1 MTLKHFIERP
11 VLASVISIVI
21 VIAGLIGLATLP
33 VEQYP
38 DIAPP
43 TVMVRASY
51 PGASAETIQKS
62 VIVPLEQAINGVED
76 MTYMTSSAAVGSAS
90 VTVYFRQGI
99 NADMAA
105 VNVQNRISRAT
116 GQLPSE
122 VTQIG
127 VTTMKRQTSM
137 VKIFSLYSPDDSYD
151 ETFLSNYLK
160 INIEPRVLRIAG
172 VGEAFTLGADYS
184 MRIWL
189 KPDVMAQYKL
199 IPSDVT
205 AALAEQNIESAT
217 GTLGENSQNTFQY
230 TMKYRGRLMTPEE
243 FGEIVLLAQP
253 DGTILHLSKTAAH
266 RDIPVLGVNLGSLG
280 FMAELESKDLSRLR
294 DLCDGKYEI
303 ESHMMLDVSVQRD
316 GRVIYSNLALNEA
329 LIARGNISR
338 VIRLQIFTEQG
349 KLVDVAGDGV
359 IVASPTGSTAY
370 SLSAG
375 GPVVEPTARNF
386 IVSPICAHSVHANA
400 YVLSPERVIT
410 VQTEKN
416 SYKPVLLSVDGGRAF
431 SLRSGDSIEV
441 RRSKFDTKLV
451 RLSKRSFCE
460 ILQKKMLMGG
470 TSNEE

>member
-1 MTLKHFIERP
+1 MLRKVILCPNPYRDAQLRVAKEAKR
-11 VLASVISIVI
+11 VLDEVGCPNV
-21 VIAGLIGLATLP
+21 VCLPFRNQEPPEGYGL
-33 VEQYP
+33 
-38 DIAPP
+38 
-43 TVMVRASY
+43 
-51 PGASAETIQKS
+51 
-62 VIVPLEQAINGVED
+62 
-76 MTYMTSSAAVGSAS
+76 
-90 VTVYFRQGI
+90 
-99 NADMAA
+99 
-105 VNVQNRISRAT
+105 
-116 GQLPSE
+116 
-122 VTQIG
+122 
-127 VTTMKRQTSM
+127 
-137 VKIFSLYSPDDSYD
+137 
-151 ETFLSNYLK
+151 
-160 INIEPRVLRIAG
+160 NIEPLQQEIR
-172 VGEAFTLGADYS
+172 GAD
-184 MRIWL
+184 MII
-189 KPDVMAQYKL
+189 A
-199 IPSDVT
+199 
-205 AALAEQNIESAT
+205 
-217 GTLGENSQNTFQY
+217 
-230 TMKYRGRLMTPEE
+230 
-243 FGEIVLLAQP
+243 FGG

-280 FMAELESKDLSRLR
+280 FMAELESKELSQLR

-451 RLSKRSFCE
+451 RRSKRSFYE
-460 ILQKKMLMGG
+460 ILQK
-470 TSNEE
+470 

>member
-1 MTLKHFIERP
+1 MLRKVILCPNPYRDAQLRVAKEAKR
-11 VLASVISIVI
+11 VLDEVGCPNV
-21 VIAGLIGLATLP
+21 VCLPFRNQEPPEGYGL
-33 VEQYP
+33 
-38 DIAPP
+38 
-43 TVMVRASY
+43 
-51 PGASAETIQKS
+51 
-62 VIVPLEQAINGVED
+62 
-76 MTYMTSSAAVGSAS
+76 
-90 VTVYFRQGI
+90 
-99 NADMAA
+99 
-105 VNVQNRISRAT
+105 
-116 GQLPSE
+116 
-122 VTQIG
+122 
-127 VTTMKRQTSM
+127 
-137 VKIFSLYSPDDSYD
+137 
-151 ETFLSNYLK
+151 
-160 INIEPRVLRIAG
+160 NIEPLQQEIR
-172 VGEAFTLGADYS
+172 GAD
-184 MRIWL
+184 
-189 KPDVMAQYKL
+189 L
-199 IPSDVT
+199 II
-205 AALAEQNIESAT
+205 A
-217 GTLGENSQNTFQY
+217 
-230 TMKYRGRLMTPEE
+230 
-243 FGEIVLLAQP
+243 FGG

-280 FMAELESKDLSRLR
+280 FMAELESKELSQLR

-329 LIARGNISR
+329 LIALGNISR

>member
-1 MTLKHFIERP
+1 MLRKVILCPNPYRDAQLRVAKEAKR
-11 VLASVISIVI
+11 VLDEVGCPNV
-21 VIAGLIGLATLP
+21 VCLPFRNQEPPEGYGL
-33 VEQYP
+33 
-38 DIAPP
+38 
-43 TVMVRASY
+43 
-51 PGASAETIQKS
+51 
-62 VIVPLEQAINGVED
+62 
-76 MTYMTSSAAVGSAS
+76 
-90 VTVYFRQGI
+90 
-99 NADMAA
+99 
-105 VNVQNRISRAT
+105 
-116 GQLPSE
+116 
-122 VTQIG
+122 
-127 VTTMKRQTSM
+127 
-137 VKIFSLYSPDDSYD
+137 
-151 ETFLSNYLK
+151 
-160 INIEPRVLRIAG
+160 NIEPLQQEIR
-172 VGEAFTLGADYS
+172 GAD
-184 MRIWL
+184 MII
-189 KPDVMAQYKL
+189 A
-199 IPSDVT
+199 
-205 AALAEQNIESAT
+205 
-217 GTLGENSQNTFQY
+217 
-230 TMKYRGRLMTPEE
+230 
-243 FGEIVLLAQP
+243 FGG

-280 FMAELESKDLSRLR
+280 FMAELESKELSQLR
-294 DLCDGKYEI
+294 DLCAGKYEI

-410 VQTEKN
+410 VQTEKG

-470 TSNEE
+470 ISNEE

>member
-1 MTLKHFIERP
+1 MCLPFRNQEP
-11 VLASVISIVI
+11 PEGY
-21 VIAGLIGLATLP
+21 GL
-33 VEQYP
+33 
-38 DIAPP
+38 
-43 TVMVRASY
+43 
-51 PGASAETIQKS
+51 
-62 VIVPLEQAINGVED
+62 
-76 MTYMTSSAAVGSAS
+76 
-90 VTVYFRQGI
+90 
-99 NADMAA
+99 
-105 VNVQNRISRAT
+105 
-116 GQLPSE
+116 
-122 VTQIG
+122 
-127 VTTMKRQTSM
+127 
-137 VKIFSLYSPDDSYD
+137 
-151 ETFLSNYLK
+151 
-160 INIEPRVLRIAG
+160 NIEPLQQEIR
-172 VGEAFTLGADYS
+172 GAD
-184 MRIWL
+184 MII
-189 KPDVMAQYKL
+189 A
-199 IPSDVT
+199 
-205 AALAEQNIESAT
+205 
-217 GTLGENSQNTFQY
+217 
-230 TMKYRGRLMTPEE
+230 
-243 FGEIVLLAQP
+243 FGG

-266 RDIPVLGVNLGSLG
+266 RDNDLNLSGLTHPVLGVNLGSLG
-280 FMAELESKDLSRLR
+280 FMAELESKDLLRLR

>member
-1 MTLKHFIERP
+1 MLRKVILCPNPYRDAQLRVAKEAKR
-11 VLASVISIVI
+11 VLDEVGCPNV
-21 VIAGLIGLATLP
+21 VCLPFRNQEPPEGYGL
-33 VEQYP
+33 
-38 DIAPP
+38 
-43 TVMVRASY
+43 
-51 PGASAETIQKS
+51 
-62 VIVPLEQAINGVED
+62 
-76 MTYMTSSAAVGSAS
+76 
-90 VTVYFRQGI
+90 
-99 NADMAA
+99 
-105 VNVQNRISRAT
+105 
-116 GQLPSE
+116 
-122 VTQIG
+122 
-127 VTTMKRQTSM
+127 
-137 VKIFSLYSPDDSYD
+137 
-151 ETFLSNYLK
+151 
-160 INIEPRVLRIAG
+160 NIEPLQQELR
-172 VGEAFTLGADYS
+172 GAD
-184 MRIWL
+184 MII
-189 KPDVMAQYKL
+189 A
-199 IPSDVT
+199 
-205 AALAEQNIESAT
+205 
-217 GTLGENSQNTFQY
+217 
-230 TMKYRGRLMTPEE
+230 
-243 FGEIVLLAQP
+243 FGG

-280 FMAELESKDLSRLR
+280 FMAELESKELSQLR

>member
-1 MTLKHFIERP
+1 MLRKVILCPNPYRDAQLRVAKEAKR
-11 VLASVISIVI
+11 VLDEVGCPNV
-21 VIAGLIGLATLP
+21 VCLPFRNQEPPEGYGL
-33 VEQYP
+33 
-38 DIAPP
+38 
-43 TVMVRASY
+43 
-51 PGASAETIQKS
+51 
-62 VIVPLEQAINGVED
+62 
-76 MTYMTSSAAVGSAS
+76 
-90 VTVYFRQGI
+90 
-99 NADMAA
+99 
-105 VNVQNRISRAT
+105 
-116 GQLPSE
+116 
-122 VTQIG
+122 
-127 VTTMKRQTSM
+127 
-137 VKIFSLYSPDDSYD
+137 
-151 ETFLSNYLK
+151 
-160 INIEPRVLRIAG
+160 NIEPLQQEIR
-172 VGEAFTLGADYS
+172 GAD
-184 MRIWL
+184 MII
-189 KPDVMAQYKL
+189 A
-199 IPSDVT
+199 
-205 AALAEQNIESAT
+205 
-217 GTLGENSQNTFQY
+217 
-230 TMKYRGRLMTPEE
+230 
-243 FGEIVLLAQP
+243 FGG

-280 FMAELESKDLSRLR
+280 FMAELESKDLLRLR

-303 ESHMMLDVSVQRD
+303 ASHMMLDVSVQRD

>member
-1 MTLKHFIERP
+1 MLRKVILCPNPYRDAQLRVAKEVKR
-11 VLASVISIVI
+11 VLDEVGCPNV
-21 VIAGLIGLATLP
+21 VCLPFRNQEPPEGYGL
-33 VEQYP
+33 
-38 DIAPP
+38 
-43 TVMVRASY
+43 
-51 PGASAETIQKS
+51 
-62 VIVPLEQAINGVED
+62 
-76 MTYMTSSAAVGSAS
+76 
-90 VTVYFRQGI
+90 
-99 NADMAA
+99 
-105 VNVQNRISRAT
+105 
-116 GQLPSE
+116 
-122 VTQIG
+122 
-127 VTTMKRQTSM
+127 
-137 VKIFSLYSPDDSYD
+137 
-151 ETFLSNYLK
+151 
-160 INIEPRVLRIAG
+160 NIEPLQQEIR
-172 VGEAFTLGADYS
+172 GAD
-184 MRIWL
+184 MII
-189 KPDVMAQYKL
+189 A
-199 IPSDVT
+199 
-205 AALAEQNIESAT
+205 
-217 GTLGENSQNTFQY
+217 
-230 TMKYRGRLMTPEE
+230 
-243 FGEIVLLAQP
+243 FGG

-280 FMAELESKDLSRLR
+280 FMAELESKELSQLR

>member
-1 MTLKHFIERP
+1 MLRKVILCPNPYRDAQLRVAKEAKR
-11 VLASVISIVI
+11 VLDEVGCLNV
-21 VIAGLIGLATLP
+21 VCLPFRNQEPPEGYGL
-33 VEQYP
+33 
-38 DIAPP
+38 
-43 TVMVRASY
+43 
-51 PGASAETIQKS
+51 
-62 VIVPLEQAINGVED
+62 
-76 MTYMTSSAAVGSAS
+76 
-90 VTVYFRQGI
+90 
-99 NADMAA
+99 
-105 VNVQNRISRAT
+105 
-116 GQLPSE
+116 
-122 VTQIG
+122 
-127 VTTMKRQTSM
+127 
-137 VKIFSLYSPDDSYD
+137 
-151 ETFLSNYLK
+151 
-160 INIEPRVLRIAG
+160 NIEPLQQEIR
-172 VGEAFTLGADYS
+172 GAD
-184 MRIWL
+184 MII
-189 KPDVMAQYKL
+189 A
-199 IPSDVT
+199 
-205 AALAEQNIESAT
+205 
-217 GTLGENSQNTFQY
+217 
-230 TMKYRGRLMTPEE
+230 
-243 FGEIVLLAQP
+243 FGG

-280 FMAELESKDLSRLR
+280 FMAELESKELSQLR

>member
-1 MTLKHFIERP
+1 MLRKVILCPNPYRDAQLRVAKEAKR
-11 VLASVISIVI
+11 VLDEVGCPNV
-21 VIAGLIGLATLP
+21 VCLPFRNQEPPEGYGL
-33 VEQYP
+33 
-38 DIAPP
+38 
-43 TVMVRASY
+43 
-51 PGASAETIQKS
+51 
-62 VIVPLEQAINGVED
+62 
-76 MTYMTSSAAVGSAS
+76 
-90 VTVYFRQGI
+90 
-99 NADMAA
+99 
-105 VNVQNRISRAT
+105 
-116 GQLPSE
+116 
-122 VTQIG
+122 
-127 VTTMKRQTSM
+127 
-137 VKIFSLYSPDDSYD
+137 
-151 ETFLSNYLK
+151 
-160 INIEPRVLRIAG
+160 NIEPLQQEIR
-172 VGEAFTLGADYS
+172 GAD
-184 MRIWL
+184 MII
-189 KPDVMAQYKL
+189 A
-199 IPSDVT
+199 
-205 AALAEQNIESAT
+205 
-217 GTLGENSQNTFQY
+217 
-230 TMKYRGRLMTPEE
+230 
-243 FGEIVLLAQP
+243 FGG

-280 FMAELESKDLSRLR
+280 FMAELESKELSQLR

-370 SLSAG
+370 SRSAG

>member
-1 MTLKHFIERP
+1 MLRKVILCPNPYRDAQLRVAKEAKR
-11 VLASVISIVI
+11 VLDEVGCPNV
-21 VIAGLIGLATLP
+21 VCLPFRNQEPPEGYGL
-33 VEQYP
+33 
-38 DIAPP
+38 
-43 TVMVRASY
+43 
-51 PGASAETIQKS
+51 
-62 VIVPLEQAINGVED
+62 
-76 MTYMTSSAAVGSAS
+76 
-90 VTVYFRQGI
+90 
-99 NADMAA
+99 
-105 VNVQNRISRAT
+105 
-116 GQLPSE
+116 
-122 VTQIG
+122 
-127 VTTMKRQTSM
+127 
-137 VKIFSLYSPDDSYD
+137 
-151 ETFLSNYLK
+151 
-160 INIEPRVLRIAG
+160 NIEPLQQEIR
-172 VGEAFTLGADYS
+172 GAD
-184 MRIWL
+184 MII
-189 KPDVMAQYKL
+189 A
-199 IPSDVT
+199 
-205 AALAEQNIESAT
+205 
-217 GTLGENSQNTFQY
+217 
-230 TMKYRGRLMTPEE
+230 
-243 FGEIVLLAQP
+243 FGG

-280 FMAELESKDLSRLR
+280 FMAELESKELSQLR

-375 GPVVEPTARNF
+375 GPVVEPTVRNF

>member
-1 MTLKHFIERP
+1 MLRKVILCPNPYRDAQLRVAKEAKR
-11 VLASVISIVI
+11 VLDEVGCPNV
-21 VIAGLIGLATLP
+21 VCLPFRNQEPPEGYGL
-33 VEQYP
+33 
-38 DIAPP
+38 
-43 TVMVRASY
+43 
-51 PGASAETIQKS
+51 
-62 VIVPLEQAINGVED
+62 
-76 MTYMTSSAAVGSAS
+76 
-90 VTVYFRQGI
+90 
-99 NADMAA
+99 
-105 VNVQNRISRAT
+105 
-116 GQLPSE
+116 
-122 VTQIG
+122 
-127 VTTMKRQTSM
+127 
-137 VKIFSLYSPDDSYD
+137 
-151 ETFLSNYLK
+151 
-160 INIEPRVLRIAG
+160 NIEPLQQEIR
-172 VGEAFTLGADYS
+172 GAD
-184 MRIWL
+184 MII
-189 KPDVMAQYKL
+189 A
-199 IPSDVT
+199 
-205 AALAEQNIESAT
+205 
-217 GTLGENSQNTFQY
+217 
-230 TMKYRGRLMTPEE
+230 
-243 FGEIVLLAQP
+243 FGG

-280 FMAELESKDLSRLR
+280 FMAELESKDLLRLR

-303 ESHMMLDVSVQRD
+303 ESNMMLDVSVQRD

>member
-1 MTLKHFIERP
+1 MLRKVILCPNPYRDAQLRVAKEAKR
-11 VLASVISIVI
+11 VLDEVGCPNV
-21 VIAGLIGLATLP
+21 VCLPFRNQEPPEGYGL
-33 VEQYP
+33 
-38 DIAPP
+38 
-43 TVMVRASY
+43 
-51 PGASAETIQKS
+51 
-62 VIVPLEQAINGVED
+62 
-76 MTYMTSSAAVGSAS
+76 
-90 VTVYFRQGI
+90 
-99 NADMAA
+99 
-105 VNVQNRISRAT
+105 
-116 GQLPSE
+116 
-122 VTQIG
+122 
-127 VTTMKRQTSM
+127 
-137 VKIFSLYSPDDSYD
+137 
-151 ETFLSNYLK
+151 
-160 INIEPRVLRIAG
+160 NIEPLQQEIR
-172 VGEAFTLGADYS
+172 GAD
-184 MRIWL
+184 MII
-189 KPDVMAQYKL
+189 A
-199 IPSDVT
+199 
-205 AALAEQNIESAT
+205 
-217 GTLGENSQNTFQY
+217 
-230 TMKYRGRLMTPEE
+230 
-243 FGEIVLLAQP
+243 FGG

-280 FMAELESKDLSRLR
+280 FMAELESKELSQLR

-349 KLVDVAGDGV
+349 KHVDVAGDGV

>member
-1 MTLKHFIERP
+1 MLRKVILCPNPYRDAQLRVAKEAKR
-11 VLASVISIVI
+11 VLDEVGCPNV
-21 VIAGLIGLATLP
+21 VCLPFRNQEPPEGYGL
-33 VEQYP
+33 
-38 DIAPP
+38 
-43 TVMVRASY
+43 
-51 PGASAETIQKS
+51 
-62 VIVPLEQAINGVED
+62 
-76 MTYMTSSAAVGSAS
+76 
-90 VTVYFRQGI
+90 
-99 NADMAA
+99 
-105 VNVQNRISRAT
+105 
-116 GQLPSE
+116 
-122 VTQIG
+122 
-127 VTTMKRQTSM
+127 
-137 VKIFSLYSPDDSYD
+137 
-151 ETFLSNYLK
+151 
-160 INIEPRVLRIAG
+160 NIEPLQQEIR
-172 VGEAFTLGADYS
+172 GAD
-184 MRIWL
+184 MII
-189 KPDVMAQYKL
+189 A
-199 IPSDVT
+199 
-205 AALAEQNIESAT
+205 
-217 GTLGENSQNTFQY
+217 
-230 TMKYRGRLMTPEE
+230 
-243 FGEIVLLAQP
+243 FGG

-266 RDIPVLGVNLGSLG
+266 CDIPVLGVNLGSLG
-280 FMAELESKDLSRLR
+280 FMAELESKELSQLR

>member
-1 MTLKHFIERP
+1 MLRKVILCPNPYRDAQLRVAKEAKR
-11 VLASVISIVI
+11 VLDEVGCPNV
-21 VIAGLIGLATLP
+21 VCLPFRNQEPPEGYGL
-33 VEQYP
+33 
-38 DIAPP
+38 
-43 TVMVRASY
+43 
-51 PGASAETIQKS
+51 
-62 VIVPLEQAINGVED
+62 
-76 MTYMTSSAAVGSAS
+76 
-90 VTVYFRQGI
+90 
-99 NADMAA
+99 
-105 VNVQNRISRAT
+105 
-116 GQLPSE
+116 
-122 VTQIG
+122 
-127 VTTMKRQTSM
+127 
-137 VKIFSLYSPDDSYD
+137 
-151 ETFLSNYLK
+151 
-160 INIEPRVLRIAG
+160 NIEPLQQEIR
-172 VGEAFTLGADYS
+172 GAD
-184 MRIWL
+184 MII
-189 KPDVMAQYKL
+189 A
-199 IPSDVT
+199 
-205 AALAEQNIESAT
+205 
-217 GTLGENSQNTFQY
+217 
-230 TMKYRGRLMTPEE
+230 
-243 FGEIVLLAQP
+243 FGG

-280 FMAELESKDLSRLR
+280 FMAELESKELSQLR

-386 IVSPICAHSVHANA
+386 VVSPICAHSVHANA

>member
-1 MTLKHFIERP
+1 MLRKVILCPNPYRDAQLRVAKEAKR
-11 VLASVISIVI
+11 VLDEVGCPNV
-21 VIAGLIGLATLP
+21 VCLPFRNQEPPEGYGL
-33 VEQYP
+33 
-38 DIAPP
+38 
-43 TVMVRASY
+43 
-51 PGASAETIQKS
+51 
-62 VIVPLEQAINGVED
+62 
-76 MTYMTSSAAVGSAS
+76 
-90 VTVYFRQGI
+90 
-99 NADMAA
+99 
-105 VNVQNRISRAT
+105 
-116 GQLPSE
+116 
-122 VTQIG
+122 
-127 VTTMKRQTSM
+127 
-137 VKIFSLYSPDDSYD
+137 
-151 ETFLSNYLK
+151 
-160 INIEPRVLRIAG
+160 NIEPLQQEIR
-172 VGEAFTLGADYS
+172 GAD
-184 MRIWL
+184 MII
-189 KPDVMAQYKL
+189 A
-199 IPSDVT
+199 
-205 AALAEQNIESAT
+205 
-217 GTLGENSQNTFQY
+217 
-230 TMKYRGRLMTPEE
+230 
-243 FGEIVLLAQP
+243 FGG

-280 FMAELESKDLSRLR
+280 FMAELESKELSQLR

-303 ESHMMLDVSVQRD
+303 ESHMMLDASVQRD